1 MTGSVALKINNSALS
16 EQMQSLPVNLRA
28 EAALLGALLSDNRL
42 DEDIQ
47 IRLREEHFFDPTH
60 RLIYQIIM
68 RLLDRNQLA
77 THILAEQSRLSAE
90 ALRMGNITKQDF
102 FNFAR
107 ASEDLVF
114 ISMIRLP

>member
-1 MTGSVALKINNSALS
+1 MNLLNVPINELQKLNK
-16 EQMQSLPVNLRA
+16 E
-28 EAALLGALLSDNRL
+28 
-42 DEDIQ
+42 
-47 IRLREEHFFDPTH
+47 RE
-60 RLIYQIIM
+60 
-68 RLLDRNQLA
+68 
-77 THILAEQSRLSAE
+77 AE